1 MCGECT
7 GIKLPNSQVELTIR
21 EKSWCD
27 TSDSGFLVHD
37 YRSFSALASDLS
49 AYLDITQRRNDTP
62 KGVIRENFLMK
73 GNSLIRETSTISGI
87 KLERSVGIKRR
98 NNSEVNC
105 GGQLGGLLGSTGQGA
120 FGGGGLENGFRAN
133 SRRGNYGSQ
142 SRKGGLYGSNL
153 GLGGNYGSTSSLGG
167 SYGSKS
173 GLGESYGSKSGL
185 GGSYGSNSGVGGLS
199 GSKSGLSAIGA
210 KIGTRNGL
218 VPCPKFENKGL
229 GRRGIGGSFG

>member
-1 MCGECT
+1 
-7 GIKLPNSQVELTIR
+7 
-21 EKSWCD
+21 
-27 TSDSGFLVHD
+27 
-37 YRSFSALASDLS
+37 
-49 AYLDITQRRNDTP
+49 
-62 KGVIRENFLMK
+62 MK
-73 GNSLIRETSTISGI
+73 GNCLIRETSTISGI
-87 KLERSVGIKRR
+87 KLERSVGIKIR

-142 SRKGGLYGSNL
+142 SGKGGLYGSNL